1 MRSLL
6 LLFACFPAYSA
17 DLLIR
22 GVTVVDI
29 ARGQLRPGATL
40 RVHDGRIEETRSSRA
55 GKDAE
60 AIDGTGK
67 YAIPGL
73 WDMHVHLW
81 YPENQFAMYL
91 PWGVTGVRDMGS
103 DLDRVR
109 AWQRD
114 IASGRIRGPHVV
126 TCGSPLDG
134 EPSGDAK
141 LPVLAVK
148 SAEEARKAVD
158 RLATEHV
165 DFIKVLSGLSREA
178 YFAAAAEAKKKGLS
192 FSGHVA
198 DAVTAEEASDAG
210 QKIMEH
216 LFGVLESCS
225 RDAGA
230 VRAALADAVKKN
242 DGKAYRAAQIRI
254 LDTYDESAAEKLFRH
269 FKDTNTWQVPTLTMH
284 RRTFTL
290 DAPMLA
296 TSPEL
301 AFISPAIHKD
311 WKDPREER
319 ASYSPATAAYVD
331 KKYSVLAAA
340 TAQMQKVGVHL
351 LAGTD
356 TGDPYSF
363 PGDELHRELEAMVK
377 AGLTPREALAS
388 ATIAPAAFFG
398 ETNNDL
404 VLLDGNPLA
413 DITNTRKI
421 AAIVLRGEYLSHER
435 LDSMLK

>member
-1 MRSLL
+1 MRFLL

-29 ARGQLRPGATL
+29 ARGQVRPGVTL
-40 RVHDGRIEETRSSRA
+40 RVHNGTVQETRSARPA
-55 GKDAE
+55 KGVE

-67 YAIPGL
+67 YVIPGL

-91 PWGVTGVRDMGS
+91 AWGVTGVRDMGS
-103 DLDRVR
+103 DLHRVR
-109 AWQRD
+109 GWQRD
-114 IASGRIRGPHVV
+114 IEAGKIRGPYIV

-158 RLATEHV
+158 RLTAEHV

-178 YFAAAAEAKKKGLS
+178 YFAAAAEAKKNGLS
-192 FSGHVA
+192 LSGHVPES
-198 DAVTAEEASDAG
+198 VTAEEAADAG
-210 QKIMEH
+210 QKSLEH

-225 RDAGA
+225 RDAGT
-230 VRAALADAVKKN
+230 VRAALADAAKKN
-242 DGKAYRAAQIRI
+242 DGNAYRAEQLRV
-254 LDTYDESAAEKLFRH
+254 LDTYDESTAETLFRH

-284 RRTFTL
+284 RRTFNL
-290 DAPMLA
+290 DAAMLA
-296 TSPEL
+296 TSPDL
-301 AFISPAIHKD
+301 AFISPAIRKD

-319 ASYSPATAAYVD
+319 AGYSPATSAYVD
-331 KKYSVLAAA
+331 KKYRVLAAA
-340 TAQMQKVGVHL
+340 TAQMQKAGVHL

-363 PGDELHRELEAMVK
+363 PGEELHRELEVMVK

-404 VLLDGNPLA
+404 VLLDGNPLT

-421 AAIVLRGEYLSHER
+421 AAIVLRGEYLSRAR
-435 LDSMLK
+435 LNAMLK